1 MATRASSACPTSP
14 NTTTRHCFSSE
25 RSTMATR
32 ASSACPTSPNTTTR
46 LATPDTSDT
55 TTRLA
60 TPAPDTRLVTWQ
72 NERKLVKYKC
82 RGPACVA
89 TKHMQA
95 SVKHVQSENDRGG
108 TDKLTHRNRPVDSQK
123 TVSQKATTQPAM
135 YAVNRRAPTMAA
147 LSLRYRH
154 CRRRRSQQPPP
165 HRCPSCAP
173 ASPAPSVAEGP
184 TRPMQTPH

>member
-1 MATRASSACPTSP
+1 MSPPSNACPT
-14 NTTTRHCFSSE
+14 F
-25 RSTMATR
+25 
-32 ASSACPTSPNTTTR
+32 PTSPNTTTR

-95 SVKHVQSENDRGG
+95 SLKHMQSENDRGG
-108 TDKLTHRNRPVDSQK
+108 TDKLTHRNRLVDSQEPHRNRFSESHNTASNVRRK
-123 TVSQKATTQPAM
+123 PESAHDGSTQSAIS
-135 YAVNRRAPTMAA
+135 A
-147 LSLRYRH
+147 LSSQEVSAASPSSMPIVRSSSP
-154 CRRRRSQQPPP
+154 CTQRRRGSNSTDADPTLSKSPKCVYGGFSNRSL
-165 HRCPSCAP
+165 
-173 ASPAPSVAEGP
+173 SPD
-184 TRPMQTPH
+184 R